1 MTFSISTHL
10 SQAGLEIM
18 LEGHVCGMNNYCGSA
33 QRRIDDDGNEEEE
46 EDEWPT

>member
-1 MTFSISTHL
+1 
-10 SQAGLEIM
+10 
-18 LEGHVCGMNNYCGSA
+18 VCGMNNYCGSA

>member
-1 MTFSISTHL
+1 MTFPSQLIS
-10 SQAGLEIM
+10 LEIM

-46 EDEWPT
+46 DEDEWPT

>member
-1 MTFSISTHL
+1 
-10 SQAGLEIM
+10 M

-33 QRRIDDDGNEEEE
+33 QRRIDDDDNEEEE